1 MPKSKG
7 ADKKRRLK
15 NPNNEG
21 TSAGH
26 GAGNT
31 GQVGG
36 LEGTLQRLTEGVIE
50 LAEGQKHLQATV
62 TQLVEW
68 QQQTQ
73 GTVAQLVEGQ
83 IQLQNTASQLAE
95 ENRRLVKGQEKLWQ
109 AVTHLTKGQDELR
122 QAVTRL
128 TEENRKL
135 AEGQERLQETVA
147 HLAEENRRLA
157 EGQERLQ
164 ETVAHLAEENRRLA
178 EGQQRLQETVAHLA
192 EGQERLWQT
201 VGQLTEGQQ
210 RLQETVAHLAEGQ
223 ERLWQAVGQ
232 LTEGQER
239 LQETVAQLVG
249 VQLQLQ
255 TTVSQLAEES
265 RKAMVVLKEVNRKVG
280 RLDEQLGMTVESV
293 AQIVLPGYLERH
305 FGIKLEGKLGYEL
318 KPMFFRLNG
327 EWEQVDL
334 YGEGTMGKEEI
345 CIVCECKAK
354 IYERDVHAFVKK
366 LERLWGLLRKRPI
379 PVLFGYS
386 IHPSAQEPAS
396 SHNILLVSPLHR

>member
-7 ADKKRRLK
+7 ANKKRRLK

-26 GAGNT
+26 GAENT

-36 LEGTLQRLTEGVIE
+36 LEGALQRLTEGVIA

-83 IQLQNTASQLAE
+83 IQLQNTVSQLAG
-95 ENRRLVKGQEKLWQ
+95 ENRRLAEGQERLWQ
-109 AVTHLTKGQDELR
+109 AITQLAKGQDELQ

-164 ETVAHLAEENRRLA
+164 ETVA
-178 EGQQRLQETVAHLA
+178 
-192 EGQERLWQT
+192 
-201 VGQLTEGQQ
+201 
-210 RLQETVAHLAEGQ
+210 
-223 ERLWQAVGQ
+223 
-232 LTEGQER
+232 
-239 LQETVAQLVG
+239 QLVG

-265 RKAMVVLKEVNRKVG
+265 RKAMVVLKEVSRKVG

-396 SHNILLVSPLHR
+396 SHNILLISPLHR

>member
-83 IQLQNTASQLAE
+83 IQLQNTVSQLAE

-157 EGQERLQ
+157 EGQQRLQ

-178 EGQQRLQETVAHLA
+178 EGQE
-192 EGQERLWQT
+192 
-201 VGQLTEGQQ
+201 

-366 LERLWGLLRKRPI
+366 LERLWGLLKKRPI

>member
-1 MPKSKG
+1 
-7 ADKKRRLK
+7 
-15 NPNNEG
+15 
-21 TSAGH
+21 
-26 GAGNT
+26 
-31 GQVGG
+31 
-36 LEGTLQRLTEGVIE
+36 
-50 LAEGQKHLQATV
+50 
-62 TQLVEW
+62 
-68 QQQTQ
+68 
-73 GTVAQLVEGQ
+73 
-83 IQLQNTASQLAE
+83 
-95 ENRRLVKGQEKLWQ
+95 LWQ
-109 AVTHLTKGQDELR
+109 AVTQLAKGQDELQ

-164 ETVAHLAEENRRLA
+164 ETVA
-178 EGQQRLQETVAHLA
+178 
-192 EGQERLWQT
+192 
-201 VGQLTEGQQ
+201 
-210 RLQETVAHLAEGQ
+210 
-223 ERLWQAVGQ
+223 
-232 LTEGQER
+232 
-239 LQETVAQLVG
+239 QLVG

-265 RKAMVVLKEVNRKVG
+265 RKAMVVLKEVSRKVG